1 MGCDIHMFREVYREG
16 KWECLEETY
25 EEEDWGSDS
34 EGTMTRPED
43 LGISRNY
50 WLFGLLC
57 DGVRTSWEF
66 SWQPRGIPEDAS
78 EAVRA
83 DHALWDSD
91 AHSASWLS
99 LPDIREKA
107 AELLILPGQKSAQC
121 FAELAD
127 LQNQLDWPTDAAP
140 EDCRIVFWF
149 DN

>member
-1 MGCDIHMFREVYREG
+1 MGCDIHMFREVRRDG
-16 KWECLEETY
+16 QWECLESTY
-25 EEEDWGSDS
+25 EDNHGSD
-34 EGTMTRPED
+34 EEPDMLLHLED
-43 LGISRNY
+43 LAISRNY
-50 WLFGLLC
+50 WLFGLLAA
-57 DGVRTSWEF
+57 GVRTEWEF

-99 LPDIREKA
+99 LPEIREKA
-107 AELLILPGQKSAQC
+107 AELLILPDQKSAQC